1 MREAKAR
8 SMTRT
13 KHQQLQHQQQL
24 QHEQQHQHQQRRR
37 LKRVVAYARIRPS
50 SKESPQSAKTE
61 KIRGEEDE
69 EDEEEE
75 EEEEERDDDD
85 DDDDLHKEEG
95 EKKTRASLTDPRVV
109 ETARGRF
116 RVDHAFGEDA
126 TQRDVWDA
134 IGEPALT
141 DVMKGETACV
151 LAYGQTGAGKTYA
164 LLNTPETTDLEN
176 ETRRAKRRDDDCGRK
191 KDSRKD
197 EEDEEDEDEAEEERR
212 NSAGL
217 VPRLAVELFGRIEKE
232 KKKKKKKLKLKL
244 KKKDRQIKT
253 SFVVEISMMQI
264 YNEIVDDLFE
274 DLGDGGK
281 SATKMTRNIS
291 SFNGKTSR
299 TKNVVRRNEST
310 TVLPSSLASSN
321 DICNNNYY
329 SSEEWEV
336 EDLTWIQC
344 ASASM
349 LLQKFTEGRK
359 RLRYAETRMNKHSS
373 RSHCI
378 LNVRVKKSEREKR
391 SHSNDALLIVEQS
404 EGVLTVVDLAGS
416 ERQHK
421 DYYRRHEINKS
432 YPLVNTN
439 DRTVLEELR
448 FKEATRINQ
457 SLLALGNCVRAL
469 ASNATHVP
477 IRDSNLT
484 KILCSS
490 LNGRSRTW
498 LLVCCSSE
506 AKHASE
512 TAAALE
518 FATRAM
524 RVETIARSPTHKE
537 ILEIEST
544 ESAAAEAAVL
554 FRTPRK
560 STASRSSTCS
570 SSTNGT
576 LSSDGDKDDSFDD
589 DRAFDWK
596 KNVNLDQREI
606 EEENEGQRQRCTLR
620 QHCRQPFTNKLREGK
635 LRREIQCLRDE
646 LESLKIERAVAKQ
659 RAKENDE
666 QRCEELE
673 TMKEQLNEKCSE
685 VAQSLKATLREN
697 SEKCELVAS
706 LQKENNVLL
715 AKYREKCRQFELERE
730 KTQTML
736 DHESRAKRIA
746 ESNHEREAIL
756 HTETRRK
763 LERERTKSEKII
775 ARCAAERLKT
785 ETSYQALQTLLEK
798 NEQTCKEA
806 EVYTKTLRL
815 YHEEIKPSVII
826 NFARIEDEKT
836 FTRHLVIEKH
846 KDAQRALQFR
856 TLRDDFVTKLGEK
869 NKLLESEKRR
879 SRLLALKFSQ
889 LKEKIKAASK
899 SLTDFKLAQRE
910 EMDKICTQG
919 VVVYKLGDKNPSTKH
934 TYERIVRVTSPRT
947 TPNITTQNRVLQQGY
962 VRWNASKTIPVQR
975 LERVGL
981 DNSKLLL
988 HHLRRNL
995 KRSQFAP
1002 FSFEEEEREKDKQEK
1017 DARS

>member
-13 KHQQLQHQQQL
+13 KHQQQL
-24 QHEQQHQHQQRRR
+24 QHQHQHQQRRR

-61 KIRGEEDE
+61 KIRG
-69 EDEEEE
+69 EEEE

-232 KKKKKKKLKLKL
+232 KKKKKLKL

-274 DLGDGGK
+274 DLGDGSK

-432 YPLVNTN
+432 YP
-439 DRTVLEELR
+439 
-448 FKEATRINQ
+448 
-457 SLLALGNCVRAL
+457 
-469 ASNATHVP
+469 
-477 IRDSNLT
+477 
-484 KILCSS
+484 
-490 LNGRSRTW
+490 
-498 LLVCCSSE
+498 
-506 AKHASE
+506 
-512 TAAALE
+512 
-518 FATRAM
+518 
-524 RVETIARSPTHKE
+524 
-537 ILEIEST
+537 
-544 ESAAAEAAVL
+544 
-554 FRTPRK
+554 RK
-560 STASRSSTCS
+560 Y
-570 SSTNGT
+570 
-576 LSSDGDKDDSFDD
+576 
-589 DRAFDWK
+589 
-596 KNVNLDQREI
+596 QR
-606 EEENEGQRQRCTLR
+606 
-620 QHCRQPFTNKLREGK
+620 P
-635 LRREIQCLRDE
+635 
-646 LESLKIERAVAKQ
+646 
-659 RAKENDE
+659 
-666 QRCEELE
+666 
-673 TMKEQLNEKCSE
+673 
-685 VAQSLKATLREN
+685 
-697 SEKCELVAS
+697 
-706 LQKENNVLL
+706 
-715 AKYREKCRQFELERE
+715 
-730 KTQTML
+730 
-736 DHESRAKRIA
+736 
-746 ESNHEREAIL
+746 
-756 HTETRRK
+756 
-763 LERERTKSEKII
+763 
-775 ARCAAERLKT
+775 
-785 ETSYQALQTLLEK
+785 
-798 NEQTCKEA
+798 
-806 EVYTKTLRL
+806 
-815 YHEEIKPSVII
+815 
-826 NFARIEDEKT
+826 
-836 FTRHLVIEKH
+836 
-846 KDAQRALQFR
+846 
-856 TLRDDFVTKLGEK
+856 
-869 NKLLESEKRR
+869 RR
-879 SRLLALKFSQ
+879 SR
-889 LKEKIKAASK
+889 
-899 SLTDFKLAQRE
+899 R
-910 EMDKICTQG
+910 
-919 VVVYKLGDKNPSTKH
+919 
-934 TYERIVRVTSPRT
+934 TS
-947 TPNITTQNRVLQQGY
+947 I
-962 VRWNASKTIPVQR
+962 
-975 LERVGL
+975 
-981 DNSKLLL
+981 
-988 HHLRRNL
+988 
-995 KRSQFAP
+995 
-1002 FSFEEEEREKDKQEK
+1002 
-1017 DARS
+1017 